1 MPGKGFRKTVE
12 KAILLLVT
20 GLCPVTSYRLE
31 ALPQSRT
38 YVQDRCRGR
47 ASIQFKRY
55 RAEPCNEMKA
65 LFIYAIFGIGAAVLL
80 LLPAGGLAKNVYVY
94 KDHKGVV
101 HFTDAPT
108 ESKFRLFKIM
118 ASGGT
123 VKRKIYRID
132 QTHIETL
139 ITKAARTYNLEP
151 ALIKAVIKAESA
163 FDPRAVSYKGA
174 KGLMQLMP
182 ETAREM
188 NVTDAFNPGEN
199 IAGGSRYLRYLLD
212 RYKGDMRLA
221 VAAYN
226 MGPERIGKNKSI
238 PPIRET
244 RLYLKRV
251 MEYYQDYKK

>member
-1 MPGKGFRKTVE
+1 MLHKDFRKTA
-12 KAILLLVT
+12 K
-20 GLCPVTSYRLE
+20 
-31 ALPQSRT
+31 
-38 YVQDRCRGR
+38 
-47 ASIQFKRY
+47 
-55 RAEPCNEMKA
+55 KA
-65 LFIYAIFGIGAAVLL
+65 LFIYAFFGLGAAVLL
-80 LLPAGGLAKNVYVY
+80 LSPAKSLAKDVYVY

-108 ESKFRLFKIM
+108 ISNFRFFKVM

-132 QTHIETL
+132 QEQIEKL

-151 ALIKAVIKAESA
+151 ALIKAVIKVESA
-163 FDPRAVSYKGA
+163 FDPRAVSFKGA

-188 NVTDAFNPGEN
+188 NVTDAFNPREN

-212 RYKGDMRLA
+212 RYKGDLKLA
-221 VAAYN
+221 LAAYN
-226 MGPERIGKNKSI
+226 MGPERIRGNKSI